1 MNIYRADLHVHTVLS
16 PCAEIEMLPPLIVMK
31 ALECGIDIIAVTD
44 HNGTANIGAV
54 QQAAEG
60 SGLVVLPGMEVQTR
74 EEVHSLCL
82 FDTLDQV
89 REWQEIVDAAL
100 PSIPNRAEFFGEQL
114 IVDKNGDYL
123 DLEKRLLLTSVD
135 ISLTEAARMV
145 TRLGGL
151 LIPAHINRKVNGL
164 LTILGIVPDDIQ
176 IEALEISRHLKPTE
190 AAQRYPQIL
199 GYPLLQNGD
208 AHRLDEIL
216 GLNQFK
222 ILTPS
227 ISEFRMAI
235 QSINGRSYRILSQ
248 STTEQA

>member
-100 PSIPNRAEFFGEQL
+100 PSISNRAEFFGEQL

-190 AAQRYPQIL
+190 AAKRYPQIL

-248 STTEQA
+248 TTTEQA

>member
-1 MNIYRADLHVHTVLS
+1 MHTVLS

-100 PSIPNRAEFFGEQL
+100 PSISNRAEFFGEQL

-190 AAQRYPQIL
+190 AAKRYPQIL

-248 STTEQA
+248 TTTEQA

>member
-1 MNIYRADLHVHTVLS
+1 VHTVLS

-100 PSIPNRAEFFGEQL
+100 PSISNRAEFFGEQL

-190 AAQRYPQIL
+190 AAKRYPQIL

-248 STTEQA
+248 TTTEQA